1 MDHPVGCVGSCAKKG
16 LRSRIMTLTRGSV
29 RLDAS
34 ISAPLA
40 DQVLPQRLSLVQA
53 NGRSYGHMVK
63 NIRALRRAFL
73 FLDAMRVHRGQ
84 NDRKRTMEDSLN

>member
-1 MDHPVGCVGSCAKKG
+1 
-16 LRSRIMTLTRGSV
+16 MTLTRGSV

-63 NIRALRRAFL
+63 NIRGMLLPTVYEQGVTYVAALRRAFL